1 MHKLKILAV
10 VALAAALP
18 RAFCADGEK
27 DDLQGPFYLV
37 DESPY
42 QVIKIIENL
51 SGKSAIISAE
61 LPDVKIN
68 FTAQRKLDRDDAV
81 NAMKSVLAV
90 NGMAVVPMGDKFFK
104 VSPSKSVNAQSP
116 SLLKGRASDLPASQN
131 FYTKLYQLQYVN
143 VDTLKDALNQFTS
156 PNQVGLAVLFPR
168 SNAFLFTDTLANHQR
183 IENLV
188 EKLDTPPVIREDV
201 GFIQLKNTD
210 ADDMKRRIT
219 AIQGDLLRRYFEG
232 TTIESDER
240 TNQLIVVTQRGNLK
254 NIREFVEKL
263 DIDCEPVTS
272 SRVFYIKHGEAK
284 DVASVLNDIV
294 KGQQSAVK
302 KANAANA
309 AAANAQNR
317 RNGFQNYQNRNVRGA
332 RALPTNITPDPVGA
346 SLQFSEYITIVPDE
360 RSNSIV
366 TYGTPS
372 DLKQIADIISK
383 IDVVL
388 AQVKIDVIVTE
399 VTLSDNQASGLS
411 TFGISHSKDATAT
424 ANRGWTGSTEGF
436 ALSDGNNSPIFSA
449 GVDERGFDLVF
460 NVAEQNS
467 NVKVLSAP
475 SVVTSHNN
483 TAKINVSKRQPLIT
497 GITSYDATSYP
508 TTKSTVSWTDIGIQL
523 EVTPLIGDNGM
534 IQMNIKQ
541 TVETVIE
548 STVIDAN
555 VQPIIGKREAESF
568 VSARSGE
575 TIILGGL
582 QQVNNKSLD
591 GAVFALSDI
600 PLLGNLFKPARENNE
615 RTELIIFIRPVI
627 ITSMHEY
634 EGLTKEQI
642 DASGAKREIKRYF
655 STGKFQDLKND
666 DMGKGK
672 FRQSSLWRTLYPLDP
687 KKNEE
692 AEDAEN
698 GRNAESAEK
707 SSAKADAVKGADGRG
722 GIRRA
727 QKRAGG
733 VRK

>member
-1 MHKLKILAV
+1 MHKLRILAV
-10 VALAAALP
+10 IALTALIP
-18 RAFCADGEK
+18 SAFCDSPEK

-37 DESPY
+37 DESPF
-42 QVIKIIENL
+42 QVIKILENL

-61 LPDVKIN
+61 LPNAKIN
-68 FTAQRKLDRDDAV
+68 FSSQKKLAREDAI
-81 NAMKSVLAV
+81 NALKSVLAI
-90 NGMAVVPMGDKFFK
+90 NGMAITPMGDKFFK
-104 VSPSKSVNAQSP
+104 VSPSKSINAQSP
-116 SLLKGRASDLPASQN
+116 SLLTGKASELPASQN
-131 FYTKLYQLQYVN
+131 FYTKLYQLQYID
-143 VDTLKDALNQFTS
+143 VDTLKDALKPFTS
-156 PNQVGLAVLFPR
+156 PNEVGTVAVFSR

-183 IENLV
+183 IESLL
-188 EKLDTPPVIREDV
+188 EKLDTPPLIREDV
-201 GFIQLKNTD
+201 GFIQLKNTA

-219 AIQGDLLRRYFEG
+219 AIQGDLLKRYFEK

-254 NIREFVEKL
+254 NIRDFIEKL
-263 DIDCEPVTS
+263 DIDCEPMTRS
-272 SRVFYIKHGEAK
+272 QVFYIKHGEAK
-284 DVASVLNDIV
+284 DVATVLNDIV

-302 KANAANA
+302 KANAANTA
-309 AAANAQNR
+309 AVNAQNR
-317 RNGFQNYQNRNVRGA
+317 SNSRQNYRNRNVQGA
-332 RALPTNITPDPVGA
+332 ARLPTNLTADPVGA

-366 TYGTPS
+366 TYGTPT
-372 DLKQIADIISK
+372 DLKQIGDIIRK

-399 VTLSDNQASGLS
+399 VTLTDNQASGLS
-411 TFGISHSKDATAT
+411 TFGLSYSKDATELVDK
-424 ANRGWTGSTEGF
+424 GWSGSTESFG
-436 ALSDGNNSPIFSA
+436 LSDSSNTPVFSA
-449 GVDERGFDLVF
+449 GVSERGFDLVF

-483 TAKINVSKRQPLIT
+483 IAKVNVSKRQPLIT

-508 TTKSTVSWTDIGIQL
+508 TTKSTVTWTDIGIQL

-541 TVETVIE
+541 TVETVIDN
-548 STVIDAN
+548 TVIDTN
-555 VQPIIGKREAESF
+555 IQPIIGKREAESF

-582 QQVNNKSLD
+582 QQVNNKTID
-591 GAVFALSDI
+591 GAVFGLSDI
-600 PLLGNLFKPARENNE
+600 PLLGNLFKPARESNE

-642 DASGAKREIKRYF
+642 DASGASKEINRYF

-666 DMGKGK
+666 NMGKGK
-672 FRQSSLWRTLYPLDP
+672 FKQSSFWKTIYPIDS
-687 KKNEE
+687 KKS
-692 AEDAEN
+692 DDSEN
-698 GRNAESAEK
+698 GENIARD
-707 SSAKADAVKGADGRG
+707 SSKASDTDGADKAEEPRRASKRIT
-722 GIRRA
+722 GIR
-727 QKRAGG
+727 K
-733 VRK
+733 